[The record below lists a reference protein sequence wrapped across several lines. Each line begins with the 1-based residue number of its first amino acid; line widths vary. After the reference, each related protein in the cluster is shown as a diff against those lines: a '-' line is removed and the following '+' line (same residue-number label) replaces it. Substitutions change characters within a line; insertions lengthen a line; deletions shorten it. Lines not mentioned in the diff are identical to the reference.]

1 MYAKNLKIASVIVT
15 YNRVEEA
22 KAQMDIIRELWQPLF
37 ESIDIYHEFNGK
49 KSWYPEKYKEDHLHR
64 HKSMLHFIGANH
76 MLNQGMKRVLSSG
89 KNYDFIIAT
98 SSDAWF
104 YNGEKLKNIILRC
117 QKGKYQLATSLW
129 GVMGLGTEFF
139 IITPDLAKKVFPV
152 RFNTIIGRHR
162 LLKWAHTK
170 IAILESIFTF
180 KVMRVLKNPNK
191 IYLIPGRRTVWP
203 TNRFFSPN
211 FYASHH
217 DQNKRKKDILPK
229 IRRSLGDRTEKMPSL
244 YRFLS

>member
-1 MYAKNLKIASVIVT
+1 M
-15 YNRVEEA
+15 EA
-22 KAQMDIIRELWQPLF
+22 KAQMDIIRELWEPLF
-37 ESIDIYHEFNGK
+37 EKIDIYHEFNGK
-49 KSWYPEKYKEDHLHR
+49 RNWYPEKYKEDHLHR

-76 MLNQGMKRVLSSG
+76 MLNQGMKHVLSSG
-89 KNYDFIIAT
+89 KNYDLIIAT
-98 SSDAWF
+98 SADAWF
-104 YNGEKLKNIILRC
+104 YNPKKLKEIILTF
-117 QKGKYQLATSLW
+117 QKRKYQLATSLW

-229 IRRSLGDRTEKMPSL
+229 IRTSLGDKIGNMPSL
-244 YRFLS
+244 YKFLS